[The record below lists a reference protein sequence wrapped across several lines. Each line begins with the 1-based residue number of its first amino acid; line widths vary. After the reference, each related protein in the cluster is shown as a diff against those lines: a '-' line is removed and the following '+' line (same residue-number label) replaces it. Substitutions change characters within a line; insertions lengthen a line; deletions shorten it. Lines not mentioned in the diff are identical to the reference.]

1 MTEDDDD
8 DLIPLFVHA
17 DSLDTATF
25 DDLALLNE
33 ELFYHF
39 YVKYYLIELIVAVD
53 HSQGTAQTMELIDY
67 DDDDC
72 DEAHVIPLKC
82 SLIRHYGQFEYSA
95 FHLLYLDYKAAQ
107 NLNLV
112 DFQEDLLD

>member
-1 MTEDDDD
+1 VTEDDDD

-17 DSLDTATF
+17 DSLDIATF
-25 DDLALLNE
+25 DDLASLDDE
-33 ELFYHF
+33 ELLHHF
-39 YVKYYLIELIVAVD
+39 YSKYCLAELIVAAD
-53 HSQGTAQTMELIDY
+53 RSQDTAQTMELINYD

-95 FHLLYLDYKAAQ
+95 FHL
-107 NLNLV
+107 
-112 DFQEDLLD
+112 